1 MPSAPAKTVCQQ
13 NSGNRW
19 NQAAERVNKIV
30 VPEFVDAFSG
40 PCRRPCRPR
49 PAVVGDIAPASFIQ
63 PCQQTPGNHWNQAV
77 FPVNKIVATG
87 LVDTL
92 PLMIVGQSRPS
103 RRVTAD
109 IPPPTGRDAAG
120 RFRRRSAAYRA
131 ESAYCPQRVKRASKH
146 RYCRQNV
153 HRSQKPPSPLYDP
166 KERLTEASASW
177 LAEKIAGR
185 NMLPRNRRRPA
196 AGVSGR
202 ACCQQTSALDY
213 VDNMSQPS

>member
-109 IPPPTGRDAAG
+109 IPPHWPRRGGTIPPAVSCISGRKRILSATRETRVQAPLLQTERPSLAKAAISPVRPQRTAHRGVCELAG
-120 RFRRRSAAYRA
+120 RKNRRPEHVAPKSAATSGGGFGACLLSTNVRA
-131 ESAYCPQRVKRASKH
+131 GLC
-146 RYCRQNV
+146 
-153 HRSQKPPSPLYDP
+153 
-166 KERLTEASASW
+166 
-177 LAEKIAGR
+177 
-185 NMLPRNRRRPA
+185 
-196 AGVSGR
+196 
-202 ACCQQTSALDY
+202 
-213 VDNMSQPS
+213 